1 MVASWKKIFQH
12 FDANRKFIGMGWVL
26 GFLSFLKSDN
36 WAIRFFLK
44 STNTFGYVMVKIWPE
59 SILVKIRWLEEKS
72 NGSVTWPEKT
82 QKTQNPTHDPSLK
95 IWRCFSLSSSPD
107 AEMHHRY
114 FYDSIEKYG
123 MGIGNVWNKYFL
135 RPIFIFEIGYVLFV
149 NCTT

>member
-59 SILVKIRWLEEKS
+59 SILVKICWLEEKS

-82 QKTQNPTHDPSLK
+82 QKTQNPTRDPSLK
-95 IWRCFSLSSSPD
+95 IWKYDVALAYLLRLMLKCITDISMIQLRNMGWEL
-107 AEMHHRY
+107 EM
-114 FYDSIEKYG
+114 
-123 MGIGNVWNKYFL
+123 
-135 RPIFIFEIGYVLFV
+135 FEINIFFDLFLYLKLAMSSL
-149 NCTT
+149 